1 MKAKQKLKKMWRNVR
16 LPLLFTVLFTVL
28 QIIAFIGTIA
38 IFHFLRTAGVPL
50 QGHKRTVSTVVF
62 TIINL
67 ISGTLLAFIAM
78 RIFLYPANKYIE
90 GIDRIANGDYT
101 VNINIQKLPIYRRF
115 SEHFNKMVAEL
126 NLVEML
132 SNDFINNFS
141 HEFKTPIVS
150 IKGFAAMLKR
160 EDLTE
165 TERDEYLDIIIN
177 ESERLA
183 ELSSSVLLLSR
194 IEQQSILSDITNVN
208 ISEQI
213 RRSIAIIYNKW
224 EGKNIDFSLN
234 KTEDIFLNGN
244 EKLFEQV
251 WLNILDNAAKF
262 SPDNGHVEVLCETDE
277 THAKITFTNTC
288 DTISEETLTHI
299 FDKFYQGDTS
309 HKVKGNGLGLSI
321 AQKIINI
328 HGGYITVKYND
339 GKIHFI
345 INLPN
350 HT

>member
-1 MKAKQKLKKMWRNVR
+1 MTTKQKLKKIWRNIR

-28 QIIAFIGTIA
+28 QIAAFFGTIA
-38 IFHFLRTAGVPL
+38 IFHFLKTAGIPI
-50 QGHKRTVSTVVF
+50 QGHRRTVSTAVF

-90 GIDRIANGDYT
+90 GMDRIANGDYT

-183 ELSSSVLLLSR
+183 ELSTSVLTLSK
-194 IEQQSILSDITNVN
+194 IEQQSILSDITSVN

-213 RRSIAIIYNKW
+213 RRSISIIYNKW
-224 EGKNIDFSLN
+224 ERKNIDFSLN
-234 KTEDIFLNGN
+234 ETEDIFLSGN
-244 EKLFEQV
+244 EKLLEQV
-251 WLNILDNAAKF
+251 WINILDNAAKF
-262 SPDNGHVEVLCETDE
+262 SPDNGNVEVLCETDE
-277 THAKITFTNTC
+277 THAKITFTNAC

-328 HGGYITVKYND
+328 HGGNITAQQTD
-339 GKIHFI
+339 GKIS
-345 INLPN
+345 ININ
-350 HT
+350 ISNS